1 MEKPMFYFGS
11 CYLWTLMILSL
22 TGMGMAVGLAVAVVP
37 VIIFLL
43 DRLRRPV
50 QGKQKL
56 KFFLAACAIVLAAC
70 TVFLLQTLLVYR
82 PALEHAGE
90 EVEGTFLVTEVLNDS
105 SSGAHRC
112 VLVVDGGEPVRKLR
126 LSSDT
131 YAPRVGDV
139 FRGTLQMKALGEQN
153 PAVARYYKSRG
164 IYLGAISGGRIDAD
178 PLDET
183 ERRGDVSVPPVKLA
197 WWTLRIR
204 LTTLRETLT
213 ERIEEWL
220 PPEESGVLEGMLV
233 GDKTDI
239 SADTNAVFQK
249 AGVLH
254 LFAVSGF
261 HVSLWTMLVY
271 QIFLHFG
278 AGRKTASGGAI
289 LFLFLFVALT
299 GFPRSAVR
307 AGIMLAV
314 FFLSRLWV
322 RSSEPLNALGIAVL
336 VIVLPNPFYAGDT
349 GVLLSYAATLGIL
362 SWYPPLSGA
371 LRQYL
376 MERIFNYKLR
386 KKVEAP
392 LGVLLVSLC
401 SFVFTLPVMVLTF
414 GNVSLVTLLSNL
426 LVSSS
431 SSAAIL
437 LTGLGALA
445 ASVPGLS
452 LLCPWCF
459 LGAGVLARF
468 MVSACTALAG
478 LPFAYISLTGRGF
491 GLGLTGALLVAVAG
505 FVLYGSLQERGL
517 IRMTA
522 LLSVIVLLGSV
533 FAETALNRNVTHVVF
548 PDVEGSCAV
557 VIHRHAAA
565 VIGCGSDEYG
575 TEQALKDLF
584 QREGVTKVSALV
596 VPRETKT
603 ESGAVKAVR
612 EAFGP
617 EVYLPPEQFAGPEE
631 QVIDLW
637 PDVALHLYRQE
648 RDYPSALLEVQG
660 VRHLLLFRPTV
671 RVEALPPEARS
682 ASVCYLR
689 GKRSEGLKLPTSSY
703 IIVSGESG
711 EVDARVS
718 KGRFRLYRR

>member
-11 CYLWTLMILSL
+11 CYLWTLMVLSL
-22 TGMGMAVGLAVAVVP
+22 TGMGMAVGLMVAVVP
-37 VIIFLL
+37 VGIFLI

-56 KFFLAACAIVLAAC
+56 KFFLAASAVVLVAC
-70 TVFLLQTLLVYR
+70 IAFLLQTMLVYR
-82 PALEHAGE
+82 PALTHAGE

-112 VLVVDGGEPVRKLR
+112 VVLVDGGEPVRKLR

-131 YAPRVGDV
+131 YEPRVGDV
-139 FRGTLQMKALGEQN
+139 FRGTLQMKALGEQD

-164 IYLGAISGGRIDAD
+164 LYLGATSGGRIDAD

-183 ERRGDVSVPPVKLA
+183 EQRGEVSVPPVRLA

-213 ERIEEWL
+213 DRVEEWL
-220 PPEESGVLEGMLV
+220 PPEESAVLTGMLV
-233 GDKTDI
+233 GDKTGL
-239 SADTNAVFQK
+239 SPDTNKSFQR

-261 HVSLWTMLVY
+261 HVSLWTMLLYKVL
-271 QIFLHFG
+271 LHLG
-278 AGRKTASGGAI
+278 AGRKTSSGGSL

-307 AGIMLAV
+307 AGIMLGV
-314 FFLSRLWV
+314 FFLSRMWV
-322 RSSEPLNALGIAVL
+322 RSSEPLNALGVAVL
-336 VIVLPNPFYAGDT
+336 VLVLPNPFYAGDT

-362 SWYPPLSGA
+362 SWYPGLSGA
-371 LRQYL
+371 MRESL
-376 MERIFNYKLR
+376 MERIPNYKLR

-401 SFVFTLPVMVLTF
+401 SVVFTLPVMVLTF
-414 GNVSLVTLLSNL
+414 GNTSLLTLLSNL
-426 LVSSS
+426 LVSSA

-437 LTGLGALA
+437 LAGLGAIV
-445 ASVPGLS
+445 ASVPVLS
-452 LLCPWCF
+452 LLTPWCF
-459 LGAGVLARF
+459 LGAGLLARF
-468 MVSACTALAG
+468 MVSACGKLAA
-478 LPFAYISLTGRGF
+478 LPFAYVSLSGRGF
-491 GLGLTGALLVAVAG
+491 GLGLAGALLVAVCG
-505 FVLYGSLQERGL
+505 FLLYGSLQERGL
-517 IRMTA
+517 LRVTA
-522 LLSVIVLLGSV
+522 LLSCIVLLGSV
-533 FAETALNRNVTHVVF
+533 FAETTLNRGVTHVF
-548 PDVEGSCAV
+548 YPDVEGSCAV
-557 VIHRHAAA
+557 VIYRHAAA

-584 QREGVTKVSALV
+584 QREGVTEVSALV

-603 ESGAVKAVR
+603 EAGAVKAVR
-612 EAFGP
+612 EAFEP
-617 EVYLPPEQFAGPEE
+617 KVCLLPEQFAGPPE

-637 PDVALHLYRQE
+637 PEVKLHLYRQGK
-648 RDYPSALLEVQG
+648 DYPAALLDVAD
-660 VRHLLLFRPTV
+660 VRSLLLFRPTV
-671 RVEALPPEARS
+671 RVEALPQEARS
-682 ASVCYLR
+682 AAVCYLR

-711 EVDARVS
+711 EVEARI
-718 KGRFRLYRR
+718 KEGRFRLYHR

>member
-11 CYLWTLMILSL
+11 CYLWTLMVLSL
-22 TGMGMAVGLAVAVVP
+22 TGMGMAVGLMVATVP
-37 VIIFLL
+37 VCIFLI

-56 KFFLAACAIVLAAC
+56 KFFLAAGAIVLVAC
-70 TVFLLQTLLVYR
+70 IAFLLQTMLVYR
-82 PALEHAGE
+82 PALSHAGE
-90 EVEGTFLVTEVLNDS
+90 EVSDTFLVMEVLNDS
-105 SSGAHRC
+105 ASGAHRC
-112 VLVVDGGEPVRKLR
+112 VVLVEGREPVRRLR

-131 YAPRVGDV
+131 YEPRVGDV
-139 FRGTLQMKALGEQN
+139 FRGTLQLKALGEQN

-164 IYLGAISGGRIDAD
+164 LYLGATSSGRIDAD

-183 ERRGDVSVPPVKLA
+183 EARGDVTVPPVRLA

-213 ERIEEWL
+213 GRIEEWL
-220 PPEESGVLEGMLV
+220 PPEEAGVLEGMLV

-239 SADTNAVFQK
+239 GPDTNTAFQR

-271 QIFLHFG
+271 KILLHFG

-307 AGIMLAV
+307 AGIMLGV
-314 FFLSRLWV
+314 FFLSRMFV
-322 RSSEPLNALGIAVL
+322 RSSEPLNALGVAVL

-362 SWYPPLSGA
+362 SWYPSLSGA
-371 LRQYL
+371 LREYL
-376 MERIFNYKLR
+376 MERIHNYKLR
-386 KKVEAP
+386 KRVESP
-392 LGVLLVSLC
+392 LAVLLVSLC

-426 LVSSS
+426 LVSSA

-437 LTGLGALA
+437 LTGLGSLVAP
-445 ASVPGLS
+445 VPGLS

-468 MVSACTALAG
+468 MVSACSALAG
-478 LPFAYISLTGRGF
+478 LPLSYISLSGRGF
-491 GLGLTGALLVAVAG
+491 GLGLAGALLVAVAG
-505 FVLYGSLQERGL
+505 FILYGSLQERGL
-517 IRMTA
+517 IRVTA
-522 LLSVIVLLGSV
+522 LLSVIVLLGSI
-533 FAETALNRNVTHVVF
+533 FTETALNRNVTQVVF

-557 VIHRHAAA
+557 VIHRHGAAI
-565 VIGCGSDEYG
+565 IGCGSDEYG

-596 VPRETKT
+596 VPRESKT
-603 ESGAVKAVR
+603 EAGAVKAVR
-612 EAFGP
+612 EAFEP
-617 EVYLPPEQFAGPEE
+617 EVYLSPETFSGPAE

-637 PDVALHLYRQE
+637 PEVSLHLYRQGT
-648 RDYPSALLEVQG
+648 DYPAARLEVQG
-660 VRHLLLFRPTV
+660 VDSLLLFRPTV
-671 RVEALPPEARS
+671 KTEALPPEARS
-682 ASVCYLR
+682 AAICYLR

>member
-11 CYLWTLMILSL
+11 CYLWTLMVLSL
-22 TGMGMAVGLAVAVVP
+22 TGMGMAVGLMVATVP
-37 VIIFLL
+37 VCIFLI

-56 KFFLAACAIVLAAC
+56 KFFLAAGAIVLVAC
-70 TVFLLQTLLVYR
+70 IAFLLQTMLVYR
-82 PALEHAGE
+82 PALSHAGE
-90 EVEGTFLVTEVLNDS
+90 EVSDTFLVTEVLNDS
-105 SSGAHRC
+105 ASGAHRC
-112 VLVVDGGEPVRKLR
+112 VVLVEGREPVRRLR

-131 YAPRVGDV
+131 YEPRVGDV
-139 FRGTLQMKALGEQN
+139 FRGTLQLKALGEQN

-164 IYLGAISGGRIDAD
+164 LYLGATSSGRIDAD

-183 ERRGDVSVPPVKLA
+183 EARGDVTVPPVRLA

-213 ERIEEWL
+213 GRIEEWL
-220 PPEESGVLEGMLV
+220 PPEEAGVLEGMLV

-239 SADTNAVFQK
+239 GPDTNTAFQK

-271 QIFLHFG
+271 KILLHIG
-278 AGRKTASGGAI
+278 AGRKTASGGTI

-307 AGIMLAV
+307 AGIMLGV
-314 FFLSRLWV
+314 FFLSRMFV
-322 RSSEPLNALGIAVL
+322 RSSEPLNALGVAVL
-336 VIVLPNPFYAGDT
+336 VIVL
-349 GVLLSYAATLGIL
+349 
-362 SWYPPLSGA
+362 
-371 LRQYL
+371 
-376 MERIFNYKLR
+376 MERIHNYKLR
-386 KKVEAP
+386 KRVESP
-392 LGVLLVSLC
+392 LAVLLVSLC

-426 LVSSS
+426 LVSSA

-437 LTGLGALA
+437 LTGLGSLVAP
-445 ASVPGLS
+445 VPGLS

-468 MVSACTALAG
+468 MVSACSVLAG
-478 LPFAYISLTGRGF
+478 LPLSYISLSGRGF
-491 GLGLTGALLVAVAG
+491 GLGLAGALLVAVAG
-505 FVLYGSLQERGL
+505 FILYGSLQERGL
-517 IRMTA
+517 IRVTA
-522 LLSVIVLLGSV
+522 LLSVIVLLGSI
-533 FAETALNRNVTHVVF
+533 FTETALNRNVTQVVF

-557 VIHRHAAA
+557 VIHRHGAAI
-565 VIGCGSDEYG
+565 IGCGSDEYG

-596 VPRETKT
+596 VPRESKT
-603 ESGAVKAVR
+603 EAGAVKAVR
-612 EAFGP
+612 EAFEP
-617 EVYLPPEQFAGPEE
+617 EVYLSPETFAGPAE

-637 PDVALHLYRQE
+637 PEVSLHLYRQGT
-648 RDYPSALLEVQG
+648 DYPAARLEVQG
-660 VRHLLLFRPTV
+660 VDSLLLFRPTV
-671 RVEALPPEARS
+671 KTEALPPEARS
-682 ASVCYLR
+682 AAICYLR